1 MYTETEG
8 IILKQIKTVNGRRM
22 LHLFSRKF
30 GKISAGTGI
39 AERSRSKAGLAM
51 RPFTYGRYELYKGRE
66 TYNINSAE
74 TIKSYYKIGEDVDKY
89 MHASYVLEL
98 VDKLTVEEHSF
109 PQLFNLTLAF
119 LSAMENRKKKYGT
132 LVLAFEL
139 KALKLMGIEPRTDS
153 CVRCGKQIPFETAG
167 NQGQSGNEEH
177 EKSGESTVIF
187 SIPEG
192 GVICGDCAAGDA
204 PQDGSRLIYS
214 LNTGIVDILSYF
226 VNNPMKSIEKL
237 GLDDGLF
244 KEIHTMVKAY
254 MEHHL
259 GIGKLKSEDFIGD
272 S

>member
-8 IILKQIKTVNGRRM
+8 IILKQINTVNGRRM

-39 AERSRSKAGLAM
+39 SERSRSKAGLAM

-74 TIKSYYKIGEDVDKY
+74 AIRSYYRIGEDVDKY

-119 LSAMENRKKKYGT
+119 LSAMEERKKKYGT

-139 KALKLMGIEPRTDS
+139 KALKLMGIEPRLDA
-153 CVRCGKQIPFETAG
+153 CVVCGAQIGSPAGKEDGGSPENPPAAET
-167 NQGQSGNEEH
+167 
-177 EKSGESTVIF
+177 ESTVLF

-192 GVICGDCAAGDA
+192 GIICGDCAKKT
-204 PQDGSRLIYS
+204 PHQDGGQLIYS
-214 LNTGIVDILSYF
+214 LNTGIVDILRYF
-226 VNNPMKSIEKL
+226 VNNPMKNIEKL

-244 KEIHTMVKAY
+244 REIHTIVKAY

>member
-8 IILKQIKTVNGRRM
+8 IILKQVKTVNGRRM

-39 AERSRSKAGLAM
+39 SERSRSKAGLAM
-51 RPFTYGRYELYKGRE
+51 RPFTYGRYELYKGRD

-74 TIKSYYKIGEDVDKY
+74 TIKSYYRIGEDVDKY

-119 LSAMENRKKKYGT
+119 LSAMEERKKKYGT

-139 KALKLMGIEPRTDS
+139 KALKLMGIEPQFDS
-153 CVRCGKQIPFETAG
+153 CMKCGKQITPAD
-167 NQGQSGNEEH
+167 S
-177 EKSGESTVIF
+177 KSPVVF

-192 GVICGDCAAGDA
+192 GAICENCAGQVPEEGD
-204 PQDGSRLIYS
+204 SRLIYS
-214 LNTGIVDILSYF
+214 LNTGIVDILKYF
-226 VNNPMKSIEKL
+226 VDNPMKTIEKL

-244 KEIHTMVKAY
+244 QEIHSMVKAY